1 MTETLAIF
9 RRAYRSGELNPFPGK
24 GLDCTGKKRQLAASA
39 ERVERRRILK
49 CPKVE
54 LKGR

>member
-1 MTETLAIF
+1 MTETLAIV

-24 GLDCTGKKRQLAASA
+24 GLACTGNKRQLAARV

-54 LKGR
+54 PKGR